1 MKVVVITRPGEADV
15 LEIQERSIP
24 EISASEVLIKV
35 KAAGVNRPDVY
46 QRKGNYAAPKGV
58 AADIPGLE
66 VSGII
71 SAIGSEVSSFQ
82 LGQAVMALVSGAGY
96 AEYVA
101 VDAGSCILIPEG
113 ISFEEAAGM
122 PETLFTV
129 WSNVFQR
136 GKLAPGETIL
146 VHGGAGGIG
155 LTAIQ
160 LAKLMGNNVFT
171 TVGSAEKKKFVKNL
185 GVTAAF
191 NYHEE
196 DFEELLGSNSVNVVL
211 DSIGGEYFNKNINVL
226 AEEGRLV
233 QINAMQGAK
242 VNLNLIK
249 LMQKRI
255 YITGSTLRNRPL
267 SFKAEIANELK
278 QFVLPFIANGSYK
291 TYIERVFAIDDV
303 VEAHRLMESRDFIGK
318 IILVF

>member
-24 EISASEVLIKV
+24 EISANEVLIKV

-101 VDAGSCILIPEG
+101 VDAGSCMLIPEG

-211 DSIGGEYFNKNINVL
+211 DSIGGDYFNKNINVL